1 MRTIPLIIISL
12 ALLLPATAMP
22 ANSER
27 NFGGVGIDGVPL
39 ADGRIVVR
47 QLVYG
52 GPAHR
57 AGIMV
62 GDLIVSIDSKPTAG
76 SDFRQ
81 MVDHRLRG
89 KAGTTVLLMVS
100 REGTPK
106 PLRFV
111 LRRQQL
117 QLPAS
122 PPPEPSR

>member
-1 MRTIPLIIISL
+1 MRTIHFLVLSL
-12 ALLLPATAMP
+12 ATLLAATSWG

-39 ADGRIVVR
+39 EDGRIAVR

-57 AGIMV
+57 AGLMV
-62 GDLIVSIDSKPTAG
+62 GDVIVSIDGKATAG

-89 KAGTTVLLMVS
+89 KAGTTVMLMVS
-100 REGTPK
+100 RQGSPK

-117 QLPAS
+117 QLPPPS
-122 PPPEPSR
+122 PAVLSR